1 MYVLKLLLLLTAHKR
16 STKENDLGKSK
27 IVYYHFCFRKKK
39 NDSSFDINVSL
50 EDIKARKYVY
60 ELYSVKHTYNEHA
73 YNELLLSHIYSP
85 M

>member
-1 MYVLKLLLLLTAHKR
+1 MFSNYFCFSLHIRGQQRKMTWASLKLCIII
-16 STKENDLGKSK
+16 S
-27 IVYYHFCFRKKK
+27 VFVKKK